1 MKLDQ
6 MLEILLIITDD
17 NVAKKV
23 DIFFKDDES
32 YYSFTLD
39 EIKHRVSITDTNLLI
54 FEQGGLIHYVDIDT
68 IDEVIVNVR
77 D

>member
-1 MKLDQ
+1 MKLDP

-32 YYSFTLD
+32 YSFTLD